1 MEHRTKTVHNSN
13 FFVVVLTDRISKS
26 LIIFGVLFGFFFNT
40 VFFYKVLTNRK
51 SRVWFKV
58 IMEEKRNRDVGPAV
72 TTC

>member
-1 MEHRTKTVHNSN
+1 MEHRTKTVHNSD

-26 LIIFGVLFGFFFNT
+26 HHFHT

>member
-1 MEHRTKTVHNSN
+1 MEHRTKTVHNSD

-26 LIIFGVLFGFFFNT
+26 LIIFGVFFFNT